1 MADADWHF
9 LDSDEAACAF
19 AFADAAAKYAA
30 GDFDDDT
37 LVWAEG
43 ATDGWV
49 RLPDSVLYSLCT
61 SNPARPRSVPP
72 PSPRQRASIDYGRA
86 PGASAAASTAE
97 AKVVAEAEEGVDGA
111 DWYYLD
117 ESEERQGGF
126 TKISLENK
134 MKDGGPVTPDTL
146 VWKEGWDDWKP
157 ASMAGLEVWGREGH
171 VDAGTVL
178 GAAVSATSSNQ
189 SAREA
194 DATRY
199 DERENMSERESMC
212 VRVCP
217 CVCMCARVYVCV
229 CVQCVCTCVCARVE
243 VFFFLCVWLL
253 AGRKV

>member
-49 RLPDSVLYSLCT
+49 RLPDSVLFALCT
-61 SNPARPRSVPP
+61 SDPARPRSVPP
-72 PSPRQRASIDYGRA
+72 PSLRQRASIDYGRA
-86 PGASAAASTAE
+86 PGASAE
-97 AKVVAEAEEGVDGA
+97 AKVVAEADEGVEGA

-171 VDAGTVL
+171 VDGGTVL

-199 DERENMSERESMC
+199 DEREHAGKRES
-212 VRVCP
+212 VRVCA
-217 CVCMCARVYVCV
+217 CACVCV
-229 CVQCVCTCVCARVE
+229 CAVLCCV
-243 VFFFLCVWLL
+243 L
-253 AGRKV
+253 